1 MFGVHIADDKARCT
15 TRACRAC
22 TPC

>member
-1 MFGVHIADDKARCT
+1 MFGVHIADDKAGCT